1 MDQFIEQIITGLSI
15 GSILLLV
22 AIGLSIIYGSMGIIN
37 LAHGEFVMLGAY
49 TAWLLQSHFG
59 LGLLASLV
67 PIFLVV
73 AAIGWVIE
81 RYVLSLLN
89 NRPLDTI
96 LATWGVGIMLQQG
109 VRLMVGSELR
119 YVQMPPA
126 LSDSMELLGLSVA
139 SYRVFL
145 FIVAIVLFMGT
156 WLLMN
161 RTTVGMKLRAI
172 MQDRSVAASFGINA
186 KRVYALTF
194 AYGAGLAGLAGA
206 LVSPLKSVSPDMGT
220 GYVVDAFMV
229 VVLGGVQSLA
239 GTVASVWLLPPT
251 ITAQYHFDPEGA
263 VRPYVGAGINYTFFY
278 DPHSALPNI
287 GFKNG
292 FGWALQ
298 AGADVPVGEG
308 PYFLNFDVK
317 KVFLG
322 THVRAAGGAVQ
333 ASARLNP
340 WIIGAGLG
348 LRF

>member
-1 MDQFIEQIITGLSI
+1 MDQFIEQIVTGLSI

-22 AIGLSIIYGSMGIIN
+22 ALGLSIIYGSMGIIN

-49 TAWLLQSHFG
+49 AAWVFHTYLG
-59 LGLLASLV
+59 LGLLASLL

-73 AAIGWVIE
+73 ATFGWVIE

-96 LATWGVGIMLQQG
+96 LATWGVGIMLQQA

-119 YVQMPPA
+119 YVQLPPA
-126 LSDSMELLGLSVA
+126 LSDSMDVFGIPIS

-145 FIVAIVLFMGT
+145 FVVSITLFGAT
-156 WLLMN
+156 WVLMN

-172 MQDRSVAASFGINA
+172 IQDRSVAASFGINA

-239 GTVASVWLLPPT
+239 GTVASAFILGELSGGIAFLQNDTVAKAIVLLA
-251 ITAQYHFDPEGA
+251 IVVLIRFRPEGLFTA
-263 VRPYVGAGINYTFFY
+263 R
-278 DPHSALPNI
+278 
-287 GFKNG
+287 
-292 FGWALQ
+292 
-298 AGADVPVGEG
+298 
-308 PYFLNFDVK
+308 
-317 KVFLG
+317 
-322 THVRAAGGAVQ
+322 VRA
-333 ASARLNP
+333 
-340 WIIGAGLG
+340 
-348 LRF
+348 

>member
-1 MDQFIEQIITGLSI
+1 MRGAQAPKRTSKADPDVDQLIEQIVTGLSI

-22 AIGLSIIYGSMGIIN
+22 ALGLSIIYGSMGIIN

-49 TAWLLQSHFG
+49 AAWVFHTYLG

-73 AAIGWVIE
+73 AAFGWVIE

-89 NRPLDTI
+89 NRPFDTI
-96 LATWGVGIMLQQG
+96 LATWGVGIMLQQA

-119 YVQMPPA
+119 YVQLPPA
-126 LSDSMELLGLSVA
+126 LADSMNVFGIPIS

-145 FIVAIVLFMGT
+145 FVVSIALFGAT
-156 WLLMN
+156 WVLMN

-172 MQDRSVAASFGINA
+172 IQDRSVAASFGINA

-239 GTVASVWLLPPT
+239 GTVASAFILGELSGGIAFLQNDTVAKTIVLLA
-251 ITAQYHFDPEGA
+251 IVVLIRFRPEGLFTA
-263 VRPYVGAGINYTFFY
+263 R
-278 DPHSALPNI
+278 
-287 GFKNG
+287 
-292 FGWALQ
+292 
-298 AGADVPVGEG
+298 
-308 PYFLNFDVK
+308 
-317 KVFLG
+317 
-322 THVRAAGGAVQ
+322 VRA
-333 ASARLNP
+333 
-340 WIIGAGLG
+340 
-348 LRF
+348 